1 MKANLF
7 SVLVQ
12 SIVVQRLTVPA
23 GDANLKRLRALLP
36 ALTPQSLLAVSPA
49 RLRKCGI
56 AAPKVASL
64 RALAKAQLPDV
75 SALSRPKA
83 IAALTD
89 LPGIGEWSAKRAL
102 KVLAVESSR

>member
-1 MKANLF
+1 MKTNLF
-7 SVLVQ
+7 SVLVE

-23 GDANLKRLRALLP
+23 GDANLKRLHALLP
-36 ALTPQSLLAVSPA
+36 SLTPESLLAVSPA

-64 RALAKAQLPDV
+64 RALAKSSLPDV
-75 SALSRPKA
+75 ASLSGPNA

-89 LPGIGEWSAKRAL
+89 LPGIGPWSAKR
-102 KVLAVESSR
+102 VLNHLSR